1 MFDGEL
7 KHHELHRTLADCV
20 VLFEIGFH
28 HFLQLLQIGDFI
40 VGLRIGVGLEEIAE
54 DQIANLDDKRV

>member
-7 KHHELHRTLADCV
+7 KHHELHRTLADRV
-20 VLFEIGFH
+20 VLLEIGFH
-28 HFLQLLQIGDFI
+28 HFLQLLQIGDFV

-54 DQIANLDDKRV
+54 D